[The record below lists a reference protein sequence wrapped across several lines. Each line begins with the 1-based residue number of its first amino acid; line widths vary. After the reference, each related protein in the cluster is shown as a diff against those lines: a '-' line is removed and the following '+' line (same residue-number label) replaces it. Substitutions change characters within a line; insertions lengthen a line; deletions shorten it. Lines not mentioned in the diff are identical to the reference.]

1 MSYSAT
7 ETTMRPGP
15 QRPQSFGTVTQ
26 PATGRIDVTEI
37 GARSGYRQLE
47 ITLTN
52 VPVTITQA
60 TTAGFGSVNLW
71 TFVTGSLVVANACL
85 RIAAGGLTAAA
96 GITNNNSSIVVSLGT
111 AATADAT
118 LSSTEATIIA
128 STAVATL
135 ASSTTNA
142 ATAAAFNALT
152 VVNGMSA
159 APVLVLNFGIGSGVS
174 SNSSLTVSGKV
185 TVYFSIAEV
194 NTSDGVDY

>member
-1 MSYSAT
+1 
-7 ETTMRPGP
+7 
-15 QRPQSFGTVTQ
+15 
-26 PATGRIDVTEI
+26 
-37 GARSGYRQLE
+37 
-47 ITLTN
+47 
-52 VPVTITQA
+52 
-60 TTAGFGSVNLW
+60 
-71 TFVTGSLVVANACL
+71 
-85 RIAAGGLTAAA
+85 LTAAA

-135 ASSTTNA
+135 ASSTTSA